1 VLPNKKTR
9 AEAEAFKSSGNAHMQ
24 KKEYDDALDCYTQA
38 LRLCPNGPQSHV
50 YFSNRA
56 AALLS
61 MKMFD
66 QAILDSERALSLAPT
81 YGKAHARLG
90 LAHFLLGDYRR
101 AMEAYTVA
109 LKYEPDNKS
118 SKSYLEKAAKK
129 LARQGEIDH
138 GGELQSSFSVVS
150 EWDKSKTSKEHER
163 GSSHH
168 RQIGR
173 SSSGVGNDAS
183 LHRKEKRSS
192 SLHRKEKRSA
202 SLHRRESRKG
212 KPGMK
217 NHMRDMPGLAF
228 EAAEEQKVCGNSQM
242 ASRDYQSALESYSTA
257 IELSPDGPQ
266 SHVYY
271 SNRAAALCY
280 LQRYEEA
287 VKDSERAI
295 RLQPAYGK
303 AHARLGLSKF
313 FLEDYEGSIIA
324 YETALCY
331 DPDNASNKS
340 YLAKAQIRLERQQQ
354 EQELQSFNVAAE
366 ARRLIADPDMMHMAK
381 KMMGNGSSNGVS
393 DKELM
398 EDPEMKRFARKA
410 ISDPVMFEAMQNIQ
424 SMNSKSGPK

>member
-1 VLPNKKTR
+1 
-9 AEAEAFKSSGNAHMQ
+9 
-24 KKEYDDALDCYTQA
+24 
-38 LRLCPNGPQSHV
+38 
-50 YFSNRA
+50 
-56 AALLS
+56 
-61 MKMFD
+61 
-66 QAILDSERALSLAPT
+66 
-81 YGKAHARLG
+81 
-90 LAHFLLGDYRR
+90 
-101 AMEAYTVA
+101 
-109 LKYEPDNKS
+109 
-118 SKSYLEKAAKK
+118 
-129 LARQGEIDH
+129 
-138 GGELQSSFSVVS
+138 
-150 EWDKSKTSKEHER
+150 
-163 GSSHH
+163 
-168 RQIGR
+168 
-173 SSSGVGNDAS
+173 
-183 LHRKEKRSS
+183 
-192 SLHRKEKRSA
+192 
-202 SLHRRESRKG
+202 
-212 KPGMK
+212 MK